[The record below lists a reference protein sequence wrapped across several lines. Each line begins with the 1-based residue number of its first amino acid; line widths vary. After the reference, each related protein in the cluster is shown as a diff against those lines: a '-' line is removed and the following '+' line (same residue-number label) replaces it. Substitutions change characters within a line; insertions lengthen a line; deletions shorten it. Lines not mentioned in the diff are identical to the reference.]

1 MNGFVLQNVTISDTA
16 MVSAPNRTAMVVSQF
31 SKQVWEL
38 VEFVEFKLM
47 QELSDLVAGRES
59 LIMVDQVKG
68 NAAAISYAG
77 INTNRS

>member
-1 MNGFVLQNVTISDTA
+1 MQNVTISDTA

-68 NAAAISYAG
+68 NAAAINYAG